1 MKRLFGYIKPYLAWT
16 LIAPLFM
23 MGEVVMDLLQPEL
36 MSDVIDKGVMA
47 GDRTFIVLTCLK
59 MVGVA
64 ILGILGGCGN
74 MFFSTKAGYASP
86 AT

>member
-23 MGEVVMDLLQPEL
+23 MGEVFMDLLQPEL
-36 MSDVIDKGVMA
+36 MSSVINDGVIPGDK
-47 GDRTFIVLTCLK
+47 TYIILTCLK

-64 ILGILGGCGN
+64 ILGIIGGCGVC
-74 MFFSTKAGYASP
+74 SE
-86 AT
+86 